1 MRKNLHIYKIFCN
14 FAAEICRLMNRLA
27 QIITKIIDFFYRPFE
42 KRIPRQL
49 FRYAACGGGNLVLD
63 WILYFITYNFIVGHN
78 LVNIQ
83 FTIFNVQFA
92 QTITPHIAA
101 LCIVFPITLLT
112 GFWLQKYVTFT
123 ASKLNGWR
131 QLGRYTLIVVVN
143 LLINYYGLKLCVET
157 MGWYPTPS
165 KIVITLL
172 TVVISYFC
180 QKYYTFRVKTQ
191 IANNK

>member
-92 QTITPHIAA
+92 QAITPHIAA

-123 ASKLNGWR
+123 ASDLHGVR
-131 QLGRYTLIVVVN
+131 QLGRYTLIVAVN
-143 LLINYYGLKLCVET
+143 LAINYYGLKLCVET
-157 MGWYPTPS
+157 LYWYPTPS

-172 TVVISYFC
+172 TVIISYFG
-180 QKYYTFRVKTQ
+180 QKYYTFR
-191 IANNK
+191 IAKKHAD